1 MNTII
6 LRKIVEGTPRK
17 ELGMM
22 QNIRKRKE
30 SKRKEQGKARFDKEK
45 LVKLKKEKKE
55 EKEENIGKLKKKLE
69 RKQNKKFKKQ
79 MKKEKDKPEE
89 KYSDISRRKRMKV
102 WMLVVAL
109 ISCLFIGRIAWIQFV
124 MGEELKQ
131 MAYEQQSLD
140 RAVNPR
146 RGTIYDATGK
156 TILAVSSTVNT
167 ITVNPN
173 NISKENKEKV
183 ARALS
188 NIFELDYETVLKKV
202 KKNTS
207 IETIVRRIEKK
218 KADELRIWMEDNG
231 ITVGI
236 NIDEDTKRYYPYNS
250 LASQVIGFCGSD
262 NQGLDGIEAIYEE
275 ELQGEKGR
283 ITKVTDANGGEIEGE
298 GENYISAID
307 GNDLVISIDATI
319 QGIAE
324 KYLKEA
330 CIDNVCT
337 DGGNIIIMNPKTGD
351 ILAMAGYPNYN
362 LNEPYETTI
371 EELKG
376 NWDNL
381 SESDQIKEMQKVWR
395 NKAVADTYEPGSTFK
410 LITTSAALEEGITTT
425 DKEGEFCCTGGITIA
440 GVRISCWRYYNPH
453 GSESLRQALMNS
465 CNPVFIGLGQEIGVS
480 KYYDYLE
487 KFGLLKRTGID
498 LPGEAGSIFLK
509 EDKVGPV
516 ELATISFGQ
525 RFEITP
531 IQMITAVSTIANKET
546 YVKPRIV
553 KQIIDS
559 QTGEI
564 TNIPVEETEK
574 VISKETAE
582 GVLSMMGSVVAQG
595 TGKNAQVQG
604 YSIGGKTGTSEDGVN
619 TGKYVT
625 SFVGVAPVSDPEVV
639 ILITLYNPT
648 GEGGHQG
655 GGVAAPIASQV
666 LGEVLPYLEIQQD
679 NISEE
684 DIKKEVE
691 VPNVVGMTISEA
703 KKVLE
708 EAGVGI
714 SYEEV
719 EEDISEKI
727 VTSQVPVG
735 GIKIYEG
742 TNVVIE
748 YGEK

>member
-1 MNTII
+1 M
-6 LRKIVEGTPRK
+6 RKTRKKTNERNKDTNRKVNKK
-17 ELGMM
+17 ELLKIKKDFK
-22 QNIRKRKE
+22 Q
-30 SKRKEQGKARFDKEK
+30 EK
-45 LVKLKKEKKE
+45 G
-55 EKEENIGKLKKKLE
+55 ENIEKLKKKLE
-69 RKQNKKFKKQ
+69 NKQNKKYKKQ
-79 MKKEKDKPEE
+79 IKEDNIKVEE
-89 KYSDISRRKRMKV
+89 KHSEITRKKRMKYWILAV
-102 WMLVVAL
+102 FIIA
-109 ISCLFIGRIAWIQFV
+109 ILFLARIAWIQFV
-124 MGEELKQ
+124 MGDELKQ
-131 MAYEQQSLD
+131 MALEQQSLD

-173 NISKENKEKV
+173 NIAKEDKEKV
-183 ARALS
+183 ATALS

-207 IETIVRRIEKK
+207 IETIVRKVEKD
-218 KADELRIWMEDNG
+218 KADELRIWLADNDISNG
-231 ITVGI
+231 V
-236 NIDEDTKRYYPYNS
+236 NIDEDTKRYYPYNT

-283 ITKVTDANGGEIEGE
+283 ITKVTDANGGEIKNE

-307 GNDLVISIDATI
+307 GNDLVLSIDATI

-330 CIDNVCT
+330 CIDNECT

-362 LNEPYETTI
+362 LNDPYETCI
-371 EELKG
+371 DELKG

-381 SESDQIKEMQKVWR
+381 SETEQVKEMQKVWR

-410 LITTSAALEEGITTT
+410 LITASAALEEGITTT

-509 EDKVGPV
+509 EDKVGPI

-531 IQMITAVSTIANKET
+531 IQMITAVSTIANKGT

-553 KQIIDS
+553 KQIINS
-559 QTGEI
+559 QTGEV
-564 TNIPVEETEK
+564 TDVQVEETEG

-582 GVLSMMGSVVAQG
+582 GVLSMMGTVVAEG

-604 YSIGGKTGTSEDGVN
+604 YSVGGKTGTSEDGVD

-625 SFVGVAPVSDPEVV
+625 SFVGVAPVSDPQVV
-639 ILITLYNPT
+639 VLITLYNPT

-655 GGVAAPIASQV
+655 GGVAAPIGSQV
-666 LGEVLPYLEIQQD
+666 LGEVLPYLEVQKD
-679 NISEE
+679 NEKEE
-684 DIKKEVE
+684 DIKNEVE
-691 VPNVVGMTISEA
+691 VPNLIGLTLSEA
-703 KKVLE
+703 KKELE
-708 EAGVGI
+708 NIGLNI
-714 SYEEV
+714 SYESS
-719 EEDISEKI
+719 EEDISNRVISK
-727 VTSQVPVG
+727 QVPIAGV
-735 GIKIYEG
+735 KIYEG
-742 TNVVIE
+742 TNVSVE
-748 YGEK
+748 Y

>member
-1 MNTII
+1 M
-6 LRKIVEGTPRK
+6 K
-17 ELGMM
+17 M
-22 QNIRKRKE
+22 KRKE
-30 SKRKEQGKARFDKEK
+30 NKRKNDVKSRLDKEK
-45 LVKLKKEKKE
+45 LNKIKKEKNKE
-55 EKEENIGKLKKKLE
+55 NVEELKKKIE
-69 RKQNKKFKKQ
+69 KKQ
-79 MKKEKDKPEE
+79 SKKYRNEIKTKKCKVIEKTSE
-89 KYSDISRRKRMKV
+89 ISRRKR
-102 WMLVVAL
+102 L
-109 ISCLFIGRIAWIQFV
+109 IICLFIVFFILAIFIVRIGIIQFID
-124 MGEELKQ
+124 GDKLKQ
-131 MAYEQQSLD
+131 MALEQQSLD
-140 RAVNPR
+140 RSINPR
-146 RGTIYDATGK
+146 RGIIYDSTGK
-156 TILAVSSTVNT
+156 TILAISSTVNT

-173 NISKENKEKV
+173 NIAKENKEKV
-183 ARALS
+183 AEALS
-188 NIFELDYETVLKKV
+188 NIFKLDYEAVYKKV
-202 KKNTS
+202 KKNSS
-207 IETIVRRIEKK
+207 IETIVKK
-218 KADELRIWMEDNG
+218 VDKGKADELRKWMEANE

-262 NQGLDGIEAIYEE
+262 NQGLDGIEAIYED
-275 ELQGEKGR
+275 ELQGEKGK

-298 GENYISAID
+298 GENYISATD
-307 GNDLVISIDATI
+307 GKDLVLSIDATI

-330 CIDNVCT
+330 CIDNKCT

-362 LNEPYETTI
+362 LNTPYDTI
-371 EELKG
+371 VEELKA

-381 SESDQIKEMQKVWR
+381 SESEQIKEMQKVWR

-410 LITTSAALEEGITTT
+410 LITASAALEEGITTT

-453 GSESLRQALMNS
+453 GPESLRQALMNS
-465 CNPVFIGLGQEIGVS
+465 CNPVFIGLGQQIGVS

-509 EDKVGPV
+509 ENKVGPI

-531 IQMITAVSTIANKET
+531 IQMITAVSTIANKGT

-559 QTGEI
+559 KTGEV
-564 TNIPVEETEK
+564 TDIPVEETK
-574 VISKETAE
+574 NVISSKTAE
-582 GVLSMMGSVVAQG
+582 GVLSMMGTVVAEG

-604 YSIGGKTGTSEDGVN
+604 YSIGGKTGTSEDGVD

-625 SFVGVAPVSDPEVV
+625 SFVGAAPVSDPQVV
-639 ILITLYNPT
+639 VLITLYNPT

-655 GGVAAPIASQV
+655 GGVAAPIGSQV
-666 LGEVLPYLEIQQD
+666 LGEVLPYLEVQKD
-679 NISEE
+679 NIEE
-684 DIKKEVE
+684 DSKKEVE
-691 VPNVVGMTISEA
+691 VPNLVGMTVKDA
-703 KKVLE
+703 KKILE
-708 EAGVGI
+708 ELNLGLD
-714 SYEEV
+714 YEETK
-719 EEDISEKI
+719 DNISDKTI
-727 VTSQVPVG
+727 IKQTPVD

-742 TNVVIE
+742 TKIIVE
-748 YGEK
+748 YK